1 MVDWLFIVYRRII
14 EVVAWE
20 DGPICARIRISVNAG
35 QWNLDHVTYQK
46 AKKFIFSLIQHQNAH
61 HDKVTDVDDNLTIP
75 DIMDKIDLE
84 ILRLCIT
91 LPVNADRDKTQQ
103 VNTNQVVIV
112 NGQTGIQNI
121 LALV

>member
-1 MVDWLFIVYRRII
+1 MV
-14 EVVAWE
+14 
-20 DGPICARIRISVNAG
+20 
-35 QWNLDHVTYQK
+35 
-46 AKKFIFSLIQHQNAH
+46 H
-61 HDKVTDVDDNLTIP
+61 HDKDTDVDDNLTIP

-84 ILRLCIT
+84 ILRLCIR

-121 LALV
+121 LVVV